1 MLSPRNVVMSV
12 RRVAA
17 LAAVALV
24 LAGLGYCAY
33 WFHAAAGLRK
43 GVEDWAE
50 SRRAENWVVGWDS
63 LTVNGFPLSLTLAM
77 EGPAV
82 ATPDGRSWQAG
93 QLTAIASPL
102 TPNRFSVDMSGRH
115 HLGWP
120 TGAATVDSGRMQV
133 AVTLDRHGRTQ
144 ELTLVASAVDLAV
157 ESGSHLETGTLA
169 ATWAPTTQDPDG
181 DTSFSIAAQDIHWS
195 DMPAL
200 PLEPRIRLMQS
211 QGRLVHGLP
220 ETLSAESVAR
230 WSADGGMVELDH
242 LSLDWTPLALEAQGT
257 LSLGADGQPRAT
269 LSTRMRGIAPLMDR
283 LADNGV
289 LPADAAQSAKIVL
302 MLMSRPDSQGRPAV
316 PVPISLQD
324 GEVYLGS
331 ARVAQLPAVK
341 WP

>member
-1 MLSPRNVVMSV
+1 MSV

-17 LAAVALV
+17 LAAIALV

-43 GVEDWAE
+43 GIEAWAE
-50 SRRAENWVVGWDS
+50 SRRAENWIVGWDS
-63 LTVNGFPLSLTLAM
+63 LSVDGFPLSLTLTM
-77 EGPAV
+77 ESPAV
-82 ATPDGRSWQAG
+82 TTPDGRSWQVGHLVAV
-93 QLTAIASPL
+93 ASPL
-102 TPNRFSVDMSGRH
+102 TPNRFTVDMSGRH
-115 HLGWP
+115 HLGWS
-120 TGAATVDSGRMQV
+120 TGAATVNSERMQV

-144 ELTLVASAVDLAV
+144 ELTLVASEVDWAD
-157 ESGSHLETGTLA
+157 EDGIRLEAGTLA
-169 ATWAPTTQDPDG
+169 ATWAPTTQDPGG
-181 DTSFSIAAQDIHWS
+181 DINFSVAAQDIHWPT
-195 DMPAL
+195 MPTL
-200 PLEPRIRLMQS
+200 PLEPRIRLMET

-220 ETLSAESVAR
+220 ETLSAESVAG
-230 WSADGGMVELDH
+230 WSADGGMVELEH
-242 LSLDWTPLALEAQGT
+242 LTLDWAPLALEAQGT
-257 LSLGADGQPRAT
+257 LSLGPDGQPRAT

-289 LPADAAQSAKIVL
+289 LPADTAQSAKIVL

-316 PVPISLQD
+316 PVPVSLQD